1 MLASFI
7 RKIQHFRYVVYSEV
21 ENMTSYLSLSA
32 LTALLPLLFYVFRF
46 PNGPRFYFWC
56 FLAVAISGSASWTI
70 VMFAEGW
77 QTGFTS
83 ALWITITATLLIF
96 FPIAGSYHEGSK
108 LAAGLLPYL
117 FVLGMLSF
125 IWGGQSEGK
134 KLTNASDLWVM
145 SHIIFS
151 LGTYALLTLAA
162 IAGFSAFFQ
171 ERSLKTKKYTF
182 LNVAFPTLASSE
194 NLESRLLELSIF
206 VLSIGL
212 ITGITAHFLQ
222 TGNFFHLTHKTLLSL
237 GTFGIILTLLVAR
250 KVIGLRGI
258 KAARWVLLAF
268 LTLTLAYPGVKFVTD
283 VLLV

>member
-1 MLASFI
+1 MLGI
-7 RKIQHFRYVVYSEV
+7 
-21 ENMTSYLSLSA
+21 
-32 LTALLPLLFYVFRF
+32 
-46 PNGPRFYFWC
+46 
-56 FLAVAISGSASWTI
+56 
-70 VMFAEGW
+70 
-77 QTGFTS
+77 
-83 ALWITITATLLIF
+83 
-96 FPIAGSYHEGSK
+96 
-108 LAAGLLPYL
+108 
-117 FVLGMLSF
+117 LSF
-125 IWGGQSEGK
+125 IWDGQLEGK
-134 KLTNASDLWVM
+134 KLTNASDLWVV

-162 IAGFSAFFQ
+162 IASFSAFFQ

-212 ITGITAHFLQ
+212 ITGITVHFLQ
-222 TGNFFHLTHKTLLSL
+222 TGNFFDLTHKTLLSL

-258 KAARWVLLAF
+258 KAARWALLAY

>member
-1 MLASFI
+1 MLS
-7 RKIQHFRYVVYSEV
+7 
-21 ENMTSYLSLSA
+21 
-32 LTALLPLLFYVFRF
+32 
-46 PNGPRFYFWC
+46 
-56 FLAVAISGSASWTI
+56 
-70 VMFAEGW
+70 EGW

-96 FPIAGSYHEGSK
+96 FPIAGIYHEGHK
-108 LAAGLLPYL
+108 LAAGLMPYL
-117 FVLGMLSF
+117 FVLGILSLF
-125 IWGGQSEGK
+125 WDVQLEGE
-134 KLTNASDLWVM
+134 KLTNASDPWVM

-162 IAGFSAFFQ
+162 IAGFSAFLQ
-171 ERSLKTKKYTF
+171 ERCLKTKKYTF
-182 LNVAFPTLASSE
+182 LNIAFPTLASSE
-194 NLESRLLELSIF
+194 NLESRLLELSTF

-212 ITGITAHFLQ
+212 ITGITVHFLQ

-237 GTFGIILTLLVAR
+237 GTYGIILTLLVAR

-258 KAARWVLLAF
+258 KAARWALLAY